1 MNLACSSVVQQIN
14 DLHAELVTLAQS
26 SLEKAVRIGELLSKE
41 KVITAHGRW
50 LPWIKSNL
58 TFSQQTASN
67 YMRLYQHRKKL
78 PTVGNLGLTD
88 AYRLLAD
95 APDKAKKVHRRA
107 VAVPKV
113 IIVPSKIV
121 SSYSKPA
128 APPCVQTDDPPRV
141 QTATEILA
149 AQKNEQPPEAP
160 VPGDNP
166 QDESQFDLLVLVWK
180 RSTPEAQKRFAI
192 WVAANTG
199 RDPRADEW

>member
-26 SLEKAVRIGELLSKE
+26 SLEKAVRIGELLTKE
-41 KVITAHGRW
+41 KVITSHGGW

-58 TFSQQTASN
+58 KFSQQTASN

-95 APDKAKKVHRRA
+95 APDKARKSHPRA
-107 VAVPKV
+107 KAVTIPKV
-113 IIVPSKIV
+113 INVPAMIV
-121 SSYSKPA
+121 SSHTKPA
-128 APPCVQTDDPPRV
+128 EQPRVQDDDPPRV

-149 AQKNEQPPEAP
+149 AQNLAESECEQLEELWETTS
-160 VPGDNP
+160 PGGRELFFAFLKTVYP
-166 QDESQFDLLVLVWK
+166 HVSIPAAQSKRPISQM
-180 RSTPEAQKRFAI
+180 
-192 WVAANTG
+192 
-199 RDPRADEW
+199 